1 MTKFPEE
8 INYKEAYER
17 EHLKAAELAGRVA
30 ELEEKN
36 DLLEFKLNRIKTNPL
51 WVHTTGLRKI
61 MHAVLRQTTRV
72 KNCGGVKGVLAKID
86 YKKREAEAKKQF
98 GTDSFPTAEERK
110 QQEETV
116 FERMVKIS
124 ILVPLYNTP
133 KDFLHEMIRSVTTQT
148 YGNWELCL
156 ADGSDSEHG
165 FVGEIC
171 EQYAKD
177 DKRVVWHRK

>member
-1 MTKFPEE
+1 
-8 INYKEAYER
+8 
-17 EHLKAAELAGRVA
+17 
-30 ELEEKN
+30 
-36 DLLEFKLNRIKTNPL
+36 
-51 WVHTTGLRKI
+51 

-72 KNCGGVKGVLAKID
+72 KNCGGIRGVLAKVD
-86 YKKREAEAKKQF
+86 YKKREAQAKKQF

-110 QQEETV
+110 KQEETV

-133 KDFLHEMIRSVTTQT
+133 KDFLHEMIQSVTTQT

-171 EQYAKD
+171 KEYSKN
-177 DKRVVWHRK
+177 DKRLAGKPVNLNQ